1 MKNINSK
8 KRVLNIACGLSTE
21 GIGTFLVNIY
31 DNIDKE
37 NIEIDFALS
46 TKYTQYYED
55 KIKKSGGKVYRT
67 YEIGDGL
74 IGVINHFVSLI
85 KIIKK
90 EGPFDVVHTH
100 MDFFNGINLLAA
112 YIGRVP
118 KRISH
123 AHISSQNNSLS
134 FAKKV
139 YYKLMKI
146 LINIFATE
154 KIGCSNDA
162 NIYLNSEPGK
172 IIYNGINLDKF
183 YSNSDA
189 VVHDINI
196 DSDKINLITIGRI
209 ENQKNPLF
217 IVEIVN
223 ELSSIRED
231 IHLYWIG
238 TGSMEAEVKSLVKK
252 YSIEKYISF
261 LGRRSDI
268 SSILKN
274 VDYMIF
280 PSKYEGLGIVL
291 IEAQVSNV
299 PCFISDVIPNEA
311 DLGLCTKLSLDEGA
325 KNWAININNYINN
338 QSYNYK
344 LDNEKV
350 KKFDINNVSRNMENI
365 YLE

>member
-1 MKNINSK
+1 M
-8 KRVLNIACGLSTE
+8 
-21 GIGTFLVNIY
+21 
-31 DNIDKE
+31 
-37 NIEIDFALS
+37 
-46 TKYTQYYED
+46 
-55 KIKKSGGKVYRT
+55 
-67 YEIGDGL
+67 
-74 IGVINHFVSLI
+74 
-85 KIIKK
+85 
-90 EGPFDVVHTH
+90 
-100 MDFFNGINLLAA
+100 
-112 YIGRVP
+112 
-118 KRISH
+118 
-123 AHISSQNNSLS
+123 
-134 FAKKV
+134 
-139 YYKLMKI
+139 
-146 LINIFATE
+146 
-154 KIGCSNDA
+154 
-162 NIYLNSEPGK
+162 
-172 IIYNGINLDKF
+172 
-183 YSNSDA
+183 
-189 VVHDINI
+189 
-196 DSDKINLITIGRI
+196 ITIGRI